1 MVQREFFMR
10 QASPSLSLSTSLS
23 LPLCDVCVLP
33 MQMQQS
39 VEKCLRFDLVSF
51 SLCMGNLSTRLS
63 LSLSLS
69 SSLPLSLSSSLC
81 FFVHPS
87 LLLSFP
93 PSLCLSHTLVVQ
105 LLPLEFSSECST
117 RSAAAAAQLAERKTL
132 DTNLNCSDACKLLQA
147 RAVSPPL
154 SPPHLSPPSLPL
166 NVVITSLPATV
177 RANMQI
183 ARKIQ
188 FMNANAIHYSRS
200 VFECVWVQVYVCAR
214 VFMYAGVCVCVSVCV
229 GVHWLLRS
237 TSSSF
242 FCCMRQL
249 FYQTIFDHF

>member
-1 MVQREFFMR
+1 MRPWCSVSSLCDRRLLLSLSLPLSVSLSVMYVCCQCKCNKVSKSVFASILSHSLFVWAICQRV
-10 QASPSLSLSTSLS
+10 SPSLSLPLSLFLS
-23 LPLCDVCVLP
+23 LPLY
-33 MQMQQS
+33 
-39 VEKCLRFDLVSF
+39 VSF
-51 SLCMGNLSTRLS
+51 
-63 LSLSLS
+63 
-69 SSLPLSLSSSLC
+69 
-81 FFVHPS
+81 FI
-87 LLLSFP
+87 LLSFP

-117 RSAAAAAQLAERKTL
+117 RSAAAAAQLVERKTL

-154 SPPHLSPPSLPL
+154 SPPHLSPPSLPM

-200 VFECVWVQVYVCAR
+200 VFECV
-214 VFMYAGVCVCVSVCV
+214 
-229 GVHWLLRS
+229 
-237 TSSSF
+237 
-242 FCCMRQL
+242 
-249 FYQTIFDHF
+249 